1 MNNYIIVFKNTHDAM
16 QGEKILKENGVVI
29 MVMPT
34 PTCITQSCGISI
46 RFPENLLN
54 NVEKLINE
62 GKMVIKNIYIKNGQ
76 EFKLY
81 K

>member
-1 MNNYIIVFKNTHDAM
+1 MNNYIIVFKNTHDAI
-16 QGEKILKENGVVI
+16 QGEKILKGKGISV

-34 PTCITQSCGISI
+34 PTSITHSCGISV
-46 RFPENLLN
+46 RFKEEDIGIVEKAINE
-54 NVEKLINE
+54 EKLIT
-62 GKMVIKNIYIKNGQ
+62 KNIYIKNGQ